1 MDTIETLETI
11 AQSQAKRWASPEDV
25 LVEMGTFAAGTLAA
39 ATGDYIALG
48 GFDGIRERVRMGV
61 AVLKEKYQHIKD
73 TLNDEEKMKPVRDE
87 ALGILMAQTA
97 ALTLTGDVT
106 TTVALLPHYAP
117 TGFRAIPRQI
127 GAAFDYLS
135 ALAHERE
142 DAARRS

>member
-11 AQSQAKRWASPEDV
+11 AQSQAKRRASPEDV
-25 LVEMGTFAAGTLAA
+25 LIEMGTFAAGTLAA

-48 GFDGIRERVRMGV
+48 GFDGIRESVRMGV

-97 ALTLTGDVT
+97 ALALTGDVT
-106 TTVALLPHYAP
+106 NAVALFPHYAP
-117 TGFRAIPRQI
+117 TGFRALTYQVRD
-127 GAAFDYLS
+127 AFDYIS
-135 ALAHERE
+135 ALGSVRDE
-142 DAARRS
+142 